1 MNKTEINALHG
12 DSMYTSDGVK
22 AALKAL
28 WILPL
33 VAVLVMFFQLL
44 QEAGVEF
51 RKRSL
56 VYYIFTLVPWQVY
69 FVAWQALI
77 LLIYN
82 SVRRQMSGMYQ
93 TLSTQWTAML
103 ALCGGEIVT
112 DVLSTL
118 FESDSLETL
127 SSWLGLAGA
136 LCMAWLG
143 RSIGQSYSGRM
154 AKAGEAF
161 LICGTAMVV
170 LNFQMG
176 IWGLD
181 EYAVMLYGVEDSIK
195 RFVVVSLV
203 IVALSIWPAYICLKM
218 ISDGIKLNWLK
229 AGDLPEGYGSPAGQP
244 HEESAAIPPRQF
256 QAQPQ
261 PVAEIQAP
269 AANGEE
275 PVKKESSGKKKIIG
289 LSVVGLL
296 IVAGL
301 SVFVYGKIS
310 TKSTGSFESLPDETA
325 SVVSDVETV
334 STSAPSGDV
343 AGKVVLAGGREYILL
358 KNGRLGP
365 VGYQGDGSW
374 EKVGGAVVIFTGEGT
389 SHISIIDGYVY
400 EGRYKDGECWN
411 EEWNPEEECL
421 EDVGYFPTHDR
432 GEAIVSLKWYD

>member
-1 MNKTEINALHG
+1 
-12 DSMYTSDGVK
+12 
-22 AALKAL
+22 
-28 WILPL
+28 
-33 VAVLVMFFQLL
+33 
-44 QEAGVEF
+44 
-51 RKRSL
+51 
-56 VYYIFTLVPWQVY
+56 
-69 FVAWQALI
+69 
-77 LLIYN
+77 
-82 SVRRQMSGMYQ
+82 
-93 TLSTQWTAML
+93 
-103 ALCGGEIVT
+103 
-112 DVLSTL
+112 
-118 FESDSLETL
+118 
-127 SSWLGLAGA
+127 
-136 LCMAWLG
+136 MAWLG

-161 LICGTAMVV
+161 LICGTAMAV
-170 LNFQMG
+170 LNFQQG

-181 EYAVMLYGVEDSIK
+181 EYAVMLYGVEASIK
-195 RFVVVSLV
+195 RFVAVSLV
-203 IVALSIWPAYICLKM
+203 IVSLSIWPAYICLKM

-244 HEESAAIPPRQF
+244 HEESAAIPPRLFQAQPQPVAEIQAPAANVEEPVKAESAAIPPRQF
-256 QAQPQ
+256 QAQTQ

-275 PVKKESSGKKKIIG
+275 PVKKEGSGKKKIIG

-296 IVAGL
+296 IVVGL

-310 TKSTGSFESLPDETA
+310 TKSTGSYESLPDETA

-400 EGRYKDGECWN
+400 EGWYKDGECWN

-421 EDVGYFPTHDR
+421 DAVGYFPTHDR